1 MKKLKSNEI
10 KTITIDEF
18 KICKKT
24 PLVIVLDNIRSALN
38 VGSIFRTSDTFL
50 VDKILLCGI
59 TACPPQKDIRK
70 SGLGADS
77 SVEWE
82 YYSSTVE
89 AVNTLIKK
97 NYTIVTVE
105 QTNNSNSLE
114 NIKLPKMPIALIF
127 GNEVNGVSQEVINLS
142 KESVEIPQLGTK
154 HSLNVSVAA
163 GIVIWKYYEILKLKI
178 DNLRLNEVICIY
190 LVL

>member
-18 KICKKT
+18 KKCKKT

-114 NIKLPKMPIALIF
+114 NIKSPKMPVALIF

-163 GIVIWKYYEILKLKI
+163 GIVIWKYYEILK
-178 DNLRLNEVICIY
+178 NQNR
-190 LVL
+190 

>member
-18 KICKKT
+18 KKCKKT

-59 TACPPQKDIRK
+59 TACPPHKDIRK

-77 SVEWE
+77 SVVWE
-82 YYSSTVE
+82 YYSSTVD
-89 AVNTLIKK
+89 AVNELIKK
-97 NYTIVTVE
+97 NYTIVSVE
-105 QTNNSNSLE
+105 QTSFL
-114 NIKLPKMPIALIF
+114 
-127 GNEVNGVSQEVINLS
+127 
-142 KESVEIPQLGTK
+142 T
-154 HSLNVSVAA
+154 H
-163 GIVIWKYYEILKLKI
+163 
-178 DNLRLNEVICIY
+178 
-190 LVL
+190 

>member
-18 KICKKT
+18 KKCKKT
-24 PLVIVLDNIRSALN
+24 PLIIVLDNIRSALN

-59 TACPPQKDIRK
+59 TACPPHKDIRK
-70 SGLGADS
+70 SGLGSDS

-82 YYSSTVE
+82 YYSSTID

-97 NYTIVTVE
+97 NYTIISVE
-105 QTNNSNSLE
+105 QTNKSNSLDKV
-114 NIKLPKMPIALIF
+114 KLPDIPLALVF
-127 GNEVNGVSQEVINLS
+127 GNEVNGVSQKVIDLC
-142 KESVEIPQLGTK
+142 KESIEIPQLGTK
-154 HSLNVSVAA
+154 HSLNVSVAT
-163 GIVIWKYYEILKLKI
+163 GIVIWKYYEMLK
-178 DNLRLNEVICIY
+178 NQNR
-190 LVL
+190 

>member
-18 KICKKT
+18 KKCKKT

-59 TACPPQKDIRK
+59 TACPPHKDIRK

-82 YYSSTVE
+82 FYSSTVD
-89 AVNTLIKK
+89 AVNELIKK
-97 NYTIVTVE
+97 KYTIVSVE
-105 QTNNSNSLE
+105 QTSKSNSLE
-114 NIKLPKMPIALIF
+114 NVKLPEMPLALVF
-127 GNEVNGVSQEVINLS
+127 GNEVNGVSQEVINLCE
-142 KESVEIPQLGTK
+142 ESIEIAQLGTT
-154 HSLNVSVAA
+154 HSLNVSVAV
-163 GIVIWKYYEILKLKI
+163 GIVIWKYYELIKS
-178 DNLRLNEVICIY
+178 
-190 LVL
+190 

>member
-18 KICKKT
+18 KKCKKT

-59 TACPPQKDIRK
+59 TACPPHKDIRK

-77 SVEWE
+77 SVDWG
-82 YYSSTVE
+82 YYSSTVD

-97 NYTIVTVE
+97 NYTIVSVE
-105 QTNNSNSLE
+105 QTSKSNSLD
-114 NIKLPKMPIALIF
+114 NVKLPDMPFALVF
-127 GNEVNGVSQEVINLS
+127 GNEVNGVSQEVINLC
-142 KESVEIPQLGTK
+142 KRSVEIPQHGTK

-163 GIVIWKYYEILKLKI
+163 GIVIWKYYEMLKNQNK
-178 DNLRLNEVICIY
+178 
-190 LVL
+190 

>member
-18 KICKKT
+18 KKCKKT

-59 TACPPQKDIRK
+59 TACPPHKDIRK

-77 SVEWE
+77 SVVWQ
-82 YYSSTVE
+82 YYSSTVD
-89 AVNTLIKK
+89 AVNSLIKK
-97 NYTIVTVE
+97 NYTIISVE
-105 QTNNSNSLE
+105 QTSKSNSLDNVE
-114 NIKLPKMPIALIF
+114 LPKIPLALVF
-127 GNEVNGVSQEVINLS
+127 GNEVNGVSQEVINLC
-142 KESVEIPQLGTK
+142 KESIEIPQLGTK
-154 HSLNVSVAA
+154 HSLNVAVAA
-163 GIVIWKYYEILKLKI
+163 GIVIWKYYEILKI
-178 DNLRLNEVICIY
+178 QNR
-190 LVL
+190 

>member
-18 KICKKT
+18 KNCKKT

-50 VDKILLCGI
+50 VEKILLCGI
-59 TACPPQKDIRK
+59 TACPPHKDIRK

-82 YYSSTVE
+82 YYSSTID
-89 AVNTLIKK
+89 AVNELIKK
-97 NYTIVTVE
+97 KYTIISVE
-105 QTNNSNSLE
+105 QTNISSSLE
-114 NIKLPKMPIALIF
+114 KVKLFKTPIALVF
-127 GNEVNGVSQEVINLS
+127 GNEVNGVSQEVINLC
-142 KESVEIPQLGTK
+142 KESIEIPQLGTK

-163 GIVIWKYYEILKLKI
+163 GIVIWKYYELLKHQ
-178 DNLRLNEVICIY
+178 NR
-190 LVL
+190 

>member
-18 KICKKT
+18 KKCKKT

-38 VGSIFRTSDTFL
+38 VGSIFRTSHTFL

-82 YYSSTVE
+82 YYSSTVD
-89 AVNTLIKK
+89 AVNELIKK
-97 NYTIVTVE
+97 KYTIDSVE
-105 QTNNSNSLE
+105 QTSKSNSLE
-114 NIKLPKMPIALIF
+114 NVKLPEMPLALVF
-127 GNEVNGVSQEVINLS
+127 GNEVKGVQQSIIDRCDNC
-142 KESVEIPQLGTK
+142 VEIPQLGTK
-154 HSLNVSVAA
+154 HSLNISVSA
-163 GIVIWKYYEILKLKI
+163 GIVLWHLFK
-178 DNLRLNEVICIY
+178 DNK
-190 LVL
+190 

>member
-18 KICKKT
+18 KKCKKT

-59 TACPPQKDIRK
+59 TACPPHKDIRK

-89 AVNTLIKK
+89 AVNSLIKK
-97 NYTIVTVE
+97 NYTIISVE
-105 QTNNSNSLE
+105 QTSKSNSLE
-114 NIKLPKMPIALIF
+114 NVKLPKMPLLLF
-127 GNEVNGVSQEVINLS
+127 LEMKSMEY
-142 KESVEIPQLGTK
+142 
-154 HSLNVSVAA
+154 HR
-163 GIVIWKYYEILKLKI
+163 KL
-178 DNLRLNEVICIY
+178 
-190 LVL
+190 

>member
-18 KICKKT
+18 KKSKKT

-38 VGSIFRTSDTFL
+38 VGSIFRTADTFL

-59 TACPPQKDIRK
+59 TACPPHKDIRK

-77 SVEWE
+77 SVNWK
-82 YYSSTVE
+82 YYSNTVD
-89 AVNTLIKK
+89 AVTTLINK
-97 NYTIVTVE
+97 NYNILSVE
-105 QTNNSNSLE
+105 QTNKSISLDKV
-114 NIKLPKMPIALIF
+114 KLPEIPIALVF
-127 GNEVNGVSQEVINLS
+127 GNEVNGVSQEVINLCE
-142 KESVEIPQLGTK
+142 ESIEIPQLGTK

-163 GIVIWKYYEILKLKI
+163 GIVVWKIYELI
-178 DNLRLNEVICIY
+178 NN
-190 LVL
+190 

>member
-18 KICKKT
+18 KKCKKT

-82 YYSSTVE
+82 YYSSSVD

-97 NYTIVTVE
+97 NYTI
-105 QTNNSNSLE
+105 
-114 NIKLPKMPIALIF
+114 P
-127 GNEVNGVSQEVINLS
+127 NEWLYFQ
-142 KESVEIPQLGTK
+142 
-154 HSLNVSVAA
+154 
-163 GIVIWKYYEILKLKI
+163 
-178 DNLRLNEVICIY
+178 
-190 LVL
+190 

>member
-18 KICKKT
+18 KKCKKT

-59 TACPPQKDIRK
+59 TGALLKRYKKIRSWCRFISK
-70 SGLGADS
+70 
-77 SVEWE
+77 WE

-89 AVNTLIKK
+89 AVNTLIK
-97 NYTIVTVE
+97 NYTIVSVE

-114 NIKLPKMPIALIF
+114 NIKLPKTACCSNF
-127 GNEVNGVSQEVINLS
+127 
-142 KESVEIPQLGTK
+142 
-154 HSLNVSVAA
+154 
-163 GIVIWKYYEILKLKI
+163 WK
-178 DNLRLNEVICIY
+178 
-190 LVL
+190 